1 MIKYLVVAFLLIEL
15 ITAQKHPRNPAPPTW
30 LTLTGKQPDVIARG
44 GFSGLFPDSSRYAYD
59 FVSQVSLPDSIY
71 YCDLQLTKDGV
82 GFCQTELNLD
92 NSTNIANLF
101 PKGQK
106 TYNVNG
112 KDMRGWFAI
121 DYFAD
126 QLLPNLTSVQNVLT
140 RPNAFD
146 GQQLLIVEDVT
157 SISKPP
163 PRVWLNVQYDLFY
176 NQHKISPALYLQ
188 DLRFAGINYISSP
201 EIGFLK
207 SIGAKVDKVRTKLVL
222 RFLEP
227 EAIEPTTNQAYGEIL
242 KNLAAIKPFASGIL
256 VPKTYIWPVN
266 KDMYLMPPSTLVT
279 DAHKQ
284 GLEVYASGFA
294 NDFPGSYNYS
304 YDPTAEYLQ
313 FIDNGQFSVDG
324 VLTDFAPTASEA
336 IACLAHNKNASKPK
350 KGHSLIISHN
360 GASGDYAGCTDLAY
374 EKAVMDGADII
385 DCSVQMSKDGVAFC
399 LDSADLLGDTTA
411 ITTFMSR
418 SSNIPEIQ
426 PMKGIFSFDLTWSEI
441 RSLKPQLTSPLSQDM
456 GGLPRNPANKNK
468 GKFLTLAEF
477 LNFAK
482 AEAVT
487 GVLINIQNAP
497 YLASK
502 KGLDIVGAVTTAL
515 SNATFDKQSTQ
526 QVMIQSDDTSVL
538 AKFKEVPSYHRVYD
552 IMDIIGDAP
561 KPSVDEIKKYADA
574 VDVRRPSIFKSTAFF
589 LSNFTKVVEEMHAA
603 NISVHVSPLY
613 NEYTTLAF
621 DFFADPLVELATL
634 IEALKV
640 DAVVTDYPATAN
652 AYLRSPCSDPRNTNL
667 EYPIS
672 PVEPGALLEIAA
684 PQTLPPSGAPAP
696 ALEAASIVD
705 PPLPPVSKEENPAA
719 PAPADQK
726 KSESGR
732 STTSLCLSLVLA
744 LALSLIL
751 TVH

>member
-1 MIKYLVVAFLLIEL
+1 MMKYFVVAFLLIEL
-15 ITAQKHPRNPAPPTW
+15 ITAQKLPRNPAPPTW
-30 LTLTGKQPDVIARG
+30 LTITGKQPAVIARG

-82 GFCQTELNLD
+82 GFCQTALNLD

-112 KDMRGWFAI
+112 KDIRGWFAI

-146 GQQLLIVEDVT
+146 GQELLLVEDVT

-163 PRVWLNVQYDLFY
+163 PRVWLNVQIDYILCLFFWQYDLFY

-227 EAIEPTTNQAYGEIL
+227 EAIEPTTNQSYGEIV

-266 KDMYLMPPSTLVT
+266 KEMYLMPPSTLVT

-294 NDFPGSYNYS
+294 NDSPGSYNYS

-324 VLTDFAPTASEA
+324 VLTDFAPTASEV

-411 ITTFMSR
+411 ISTFMSR

-426 PMKGIFSFDLTWSEI
+426 PMKGIFSFDLIWSEI
-441 RSLKPQLTSPLSQDM
+441 QSLKPQLTSPLSQDM

-477 LNFAK
+477 LDFAK
-482 AEAVT
+482 AKAVT

-538 AKFKEVPSYHRVYD
+538 AKFKDFPSYQRVYD
-552 IMDIIGDAP
+552 IMNIIGDAP

-574 VDVRRPSIFKSTAFF
+574 VDVRRPSIFKSIAFI

-603 NISVHVSPLY
+603 NISVYVSPLY

-621 DFFADPLVELATL
+621 DFFADPLVELSTL
-634 IEALKV
+634 IKALKV

-652 AYLRSPCSDPRNTNL
+652 AYLSKSSNSC
-667 EYPIS
+667 
-672 PVEPGALLEIAA
+672 
-684 PQTLPPSGAPAP
+684 PSFPNF
-696 ALEAASIVD
+696 
-705 PPLPPVSKEENPAA
+705 VS
-719 PAPADQK
+719 
-726 KSESGR
+726 S
-732 STTSLCLSLVLA
+732 
-744 LALSLIL
+744 
-751 TVH
+751 

>member
-1 MIKYLVVAFLLIEL
+1 M
-15 ITAQKHPRNPAPPTW
+15 PN
-30 LTLTGKQPDVIARG
+30 
-44 GFSGLFPDSSRYAYD
+44 
-59 FVSQVSLPDSIY
+59 SIFH
-71 YCDLQLTKDGV
+71 CDLQLTKDSV

-92 NSTNIANLF
+92 NSTNIAQVF
-101 PKGQK
+101 PQGQK
-106 TYNVNG
+106 TYKVNG
-112 KDMRGWFAI
+112 KDVRGWFAI

-126 QLLPNLTSVQNVLT
+126 QLLPNVTSVQNVLT

-146 GQQLLIVEDVT
+146 GQPLLLVEDVT

-176 NQHKISPALYLQ
+176 NQQKISPALYLE

-207 SIGAKVDKVRTKLVL
+207 SIGAKVDKARTKPKLVF

-227 EAIEPTTNQAYGEIL
+227 DAIEPTTNQAYGDIL
-242 KNLAAIKPFASGIL
+242 KNLASIKPFASGIL
-256 VPKTYIWPVN
+256 VPKTYIWPIN
-266 KDMYLMPPSTLVT
+266 KEMYLLPPTTLVN
-279 DAHKQ
+279 DAHKL

-294 NDFPGSYNYS
+294 NDYPGSYNYS

-313 FIDNGQFSVDG
+313 FIDNGLFSVDG

-350 KGHSLIISHN
+350 NSHSLIISHN
-360 GASGDYAGCTDLAY
+360 GASGDYTGCTDLAY

-385 DCSVQMSKDGVAFC
+385 DCSVQMSKDGIAFC

-411 ITTFMSR
+411 ITTFMSK

-426 PMKGIFSFDLTWSEI
+426 PMNGVFTFDLTWTEI
-441 RSLKPQLTSPLSQDM
+441 QTLKPQLKAPLSQDM
-456 GGLPRNPANKNK
+456 GGLPRNPANKDK
-468 GKFLTLAEF
+468 GKFLTLAQF
-477 LNFAK
+477 LDFAK
-482 AEAVT
+482 AKAVT

-502 KGLDIVGAVTTAL
+502 RGLDIVGAVTKAL

-538 AKFKEVPSYHRVYD
+538 EKFKEVPSYKRVYD
-552 IMDIIGDAP
+552 ITGIIGDAP
-561 KPSVDEIKKYADA
+561 KPSVDEIKRYADA
-574 VDVRRPSIFKSTAFF
+574 VDVRRPSILKTTAFF
-589 LSNFTKVVEEMHAA
+589 ISNFTKVVDEMHAA
-603 NISVHVSPLY
+603 NLSVHVSTLY
-613 NEYTTLAF
+613 NEYTSLAF
-621 DFFADPLVELATL
+621 DFFADPMIELATL

-652 AYLRSPCSDPRNTNL
+652 VYMRSPCSDPTNTNL
-667 EYPIS
+667 EYPIT

-684 PQTLPPSGAPAP
+684 PEALPPSGAPAP
-696 ALEAASIVD
+696 ALQAASIVD
-705 PPLPPVSKEENPAA
+705 PPLPPVSKAEESPKA
-719 PAPADQK
+719 PEPADDKK
-726 KSESGR
+726 KSASASGSGSGR
-732 STTSLCLSLVLA
+732 RSNTSLCLCLSLVAA
-744 LALSLIL
+744 LTLSLIL

>member
-1 MIKYLVVAFLLIEL
+1 MMKYFVVAFLLIEL
-15 ITAQKHPRNPAPPTW
+15 ITAQKLPRNPAPPTW
-30 LTLTGKQPDVIARG
+30 LTITGKQPAVIARG

-82 GFCQTELNLD
+82 GFCQTALNLD

-112 KDMRGWFAI
+112 KDIRGWFAI

-146 GQQLLIVEDVT
+146 GQELLLVEDVT

-227 EAIEPTTNQAYGEIL
+227 EAIEPTTNQSYGEIV

-266 KDMYLMPPSTLVT
+266 KEMYLMPPSTLVT

-294 NDFPGSYNYS
+294 NDSPGSYNYS

-324 VLTDFAPTASEA
+324 VLTDFAPTASEV

-411 ITTFMSR
+411 ISTFMSR

-426 PMKGIFSFDLTWSEI
+426 PMKGIFSFDLIWSEI
-441 RSLKPQLTSPLSQDM
+441 QSLKPQLTSPLSQDM

-477 LNFAK
+477 LDFAK
-482 AEAVT
+482 AKAVT

-538 AKFKEVPSYHRVYD
+538 AKFKDFPSYQRVYD
-552 IMDIIGDAP
+552 IMNIIGDAP

-574 VDVRRPSIFKSTAFF
+574 VDVRRPSIFKSIAFI

-603 NISVHVSPLY
+603 NISVYVSPLY

-621 DFFADPLVELATL
+621 DFFADPLVELSTL
-634 IEALKV
+634 IKALKV

-684 PQTLPPSGAPAP
+684 PQALPPSGAPAP
-696 ALEAASIVD
+696 ALEVASIVD

-732 STTSLCLSLVLA
+732 STTNLCLSLVVA